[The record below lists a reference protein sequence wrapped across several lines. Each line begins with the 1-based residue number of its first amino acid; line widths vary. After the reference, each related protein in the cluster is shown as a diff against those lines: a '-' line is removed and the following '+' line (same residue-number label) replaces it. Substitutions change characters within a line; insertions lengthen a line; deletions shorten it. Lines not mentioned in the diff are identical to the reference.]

1 MTNRKSQISNLKWL
15 LLSTLVCLLVFASA
29 SAQTPTTS
37 TQTTAPDF
45 QSVIA
50 RQAALVTEFEV
61 NGLKVLVKRREGS
74 LTVAA
79 QLYLRGGVENINAT
93 NAGVEAFML
102 NVASEASASYPRDRM
117 RKELAR

>member
-1 MTNRKSQISNLKWL
+1 MTNDKCQMTNGKWL
-15 LLSTLVCLLVFASA
+15 SLIVCCLFVIVLVAPATRAQST
-29 SAQTPTTS
+29 Q

-50 RQAALVTEFEV
+50 RQAALVSEFDV

-79 QLYLRGGVENINAT
+79 QLYYRGGVENINAT

-102 NVASEASASYPRDRM
+102 NVASEASAGYPRDRM
-117 RKELAR
+117 RK